1 MPEEIVFASAKMAFH
16 GDVARA
22 ATIPSVVFQTW
33 LVTTSEFLHSAIVF
47 AIWSTW
53 PAQLSAY
60 WWLCQLWCL
69 AYRRYRC
76 GGLGRDIMP
85 KHDKIS
91 LMLASSNIA
100 GFQIFLIY
108 M

>member
-1 MPEEIVFASAKMAFH
+1 VPEEIIVFASAKMAFH

-53 PAQLSAY
+53 HSFLPTGGYASCGVWHIEDTDVEDLVET
-60 WWLCQLWCL
+60 LCPSM
-69 AYRRYRC
+69 AR
-76 GGLGRDIMP
+76 
-85 KHDKIS
+85 S
-91 LMLASSNIA
+91 V
-100 GFQIFLIY
+100 
-108 M
+108 